1 MKLFITC
8 CLLLSSLLGVMTPAM
23 ALRFELKPEG
33 DDLYGEIQVASVQ
46 AGEDFSTVARRYD
59 VGYYELAAA
68 NPEVDVEHLVPGTVL
83 VIPSQFLL
91 PHMKREGIMIN
102 LANMRLY
109 YFPPHADYFYT
120 YPIGIGKQDW
130 NTPLGELRI
139 MQKIV
144 NPVWVVPESVW
155 RFRQEQGDPVPRV
168 VPPGPD
174 NPLGKLAMR
183 LSKPTYLIH
192 DTNDVAS
199 VGRRSSAGCIHLY
212 PEDIQQLF
220 SMSRVGT
227 RVFIINQPYVAGWN
241 NGKLY
246 VESHLPLEE
255 QRQSLANTTAVV
267 SALINSILPSH
278 DANSAIDWQKAN
290 EIINEHTGIPTA
302 VGSLQNNPTATFDQ
316 AGAWNLNNAY

>member
-1 MKLFITC
+1 M
-8 CLLLSSLLGVMTPAM
+8 LLSLILVTTPAM
-23 ALRFELKPEG
+23 ALRFQLKPEG

-46 AGEDFSTVARRYD
+46 AGDDFSAMARRYD

-91 PHMKREGIMIN
+91 PHIVREGIVIN

-109 YFPPHADYFYT
+109 YFPPGVNYFYT
-120 YPIGIGKQDW
+120 YPIGIGKADW
-130 NTPLGELRI
+130 TTPLGVLTI
-139 MQKIV
+139 IQKIV

-155 RFRQEQGDPVPRV
+155 RFRQEHGDPVPKV
-168 VPPGPD
+168 VPPGPE

-192 DTNDVAS
+192 DTNDVTS

-220 SMSRVGT
+220 SMTQVGT
-227 RVFIINQPYVAGWN
+227 RVLIVNQPYVAGWN

-246 VESHLPLEE
+246 IEAHLPLEE
-255 QRQSLANTTAVV
+255 QRQSLANTSEVV
-267 SALINSILPSH
+267 VALINSILPSN
-278 DANSAIDWQKAN
+278 DESSAIDWQKAD
-290 EIINEHTGIPTA
+290 EIIQEHTGIPTA
-302 VGSLQNNPTATFDQ
+302 VGSLHNNPGTFDQ
-316 AGAWNLNNAY
+316 AGSLNLNAY